1 MYVSVPVLIA
11 AGAVLLAL
19 LALALRRRGRQP
31 DQTDPPRNA
40 PPPRA
45 WPAGAAP
52 IGELPPDLA
61 AEVHALLA
69 QDRKI
74 EAIKL
79 VRQATHL
86 GLREAK
92 EMVERME

>member
-1 MYVSVPVLIA
+1 MYLPVPVLIA
-11 AGAVLLAL
+11 IAAL
-19 LALALRRRGRQP
+19 LLILLVLALRRRGGRP
-31 DQTDPPRNA
+31 DLTAPPRYA
-40 PPPRA
+40 PPPQA

-52 IGELPPDLA
+52 VGDLPPDLA
-61 AEVHALLA
+61 AEVRALLA

-86 GLREAK
+86 GLGEAK
-92 EMVERME
+92 ELVERM